1 MIKQKVLCV
10 HHEIMGRVPQEPFG
24 IARSATS
31 TLAPYHILNRGCPSK
46 LLSSLR
52 HRNGAGWLFTIT
64 SPAVSIALV
73 KPDIHQPSLRKPTL
87 VFIVRNILGQRGCQV
102 VVQDHMRVGKPKLRQ
117 PR

>member
-1 MIKQKVLCV
+1 MKLWGAYHKNTLA
-10 HHEIMGRVPQEPFG
+10 
-24 IARSATS
+24 IARGVTS
-31 TLAPYHILNRGCPSK
+31 TLTPYHILNRGCPSK

-52 HRNGAGWLFTIT
+52 HGNGAGWFLTIT